1 VRLARATSTLLVV
14 VCVCLDAFCSAQEGE
29 QLEPFVRLYD
39 TVAPIGEQG
48 IADALPA
55 APGWQLVPE
64 GDTAH
69 QFAGDAVIRNDRL
82 AVLLR
87 RGGGTADLYSQ
98 AAEGWVLRS
107 KLSADP
113 PIRGGLVRVAEN
125 AASAVEAALGAEPA
139 SLTCRLTLGEPIAR
153 VTAGEK
159 VKFLEVKG
167 DMAQVLLPEFFAD
180 DLVYSPQTLA
190 RDVVPVPADNQ
201 VLALTEAP
209 RGILMCLWRESGRAT
224 SILSKADADGRQITG
239 LRLPGGR
246 NAQIWL
252 ACLEIPGIWRSAD
265 RAPEAA
271 PGESD
276 DAEPFPA
283 LWRVSSPGAPSLGM
297 APRGGYVVY
306 ALDRTKETPLTVY
319 CPVDVLR
326 NTLGCGPCQYV
337 LDAEGAGA
345 EQQVTP
351 DSVADWVEQ
360 QFARG
365 RQERRADQIDERLK
379 AAVAHVQ
386 WMADR
391 LTGYE
396 GLGTRIL
403 AALAGEG
410 PQDDPAAAPLVRLAA
425 GLRSEATTLDY
436 GLEVT
441 ARAAAIAGRL
451 AQLARAG
458 GGADEAAK
466 LCDDLR
472 AVGAAQDR
480 ALAKCRLTVRRMRL
494 ARQELANA
502 AQAAALTVELDRFQA
517 GR

>member
-1 VRLARATSTLLVV
+1 
-14 VCVCLDAFCSAQEGE
+14 
-29 QLEPFVRLYD
+29 
-39 TVAPIGEQG
+39 
-48 IADALPA
+48 
-55 APGWQLVPE
+55 
-64 GDTAH
+64 
-69 QFAGDAVIRNDRL
+69 
-82 AVLLR
+82 
-87 RGGGTADLYSQ
+87 
-98 AAEGWVLRS
+98 
-107 KLSADP
+107 
-113 PIRGGLVRVAEN
+113 
-125 AASAVEAALGAEPA
+125 
-139 SLTCRLTLGEPIAR
+139 
-153 VTAGEK
+153 
-159 VKFLEVKG
+159 
-167 DMAQVLLPEFFAD
+167 
-180 DLVYSPQTLA
+180 
-190 RDVVPVPADNQ
+190 
-201 VLALTEAP
+201 
-209 RGILMCLWRESGRAT
+209 
-224 SILSKADADGRQITG
+224 
-239 LRLPGGR
+239 
-246 NAQIWL
+246 
-252 ACLEIPGIWRSAD
+252 
-265 RAPEAA
+265 
-271 PGESD
+271 
-276 DAEPFPA
+276 
-283 LWRVSSPGAPSLGM
+283 
-297 APRGGYVVY
+297 
-306 ALDRTKETPLTVY
+306 
-319 CPVDVLR
+319 
-326 NTLGCGPCQYV
+326 
-337 LDAEGAGA
+337 
-345 EQQVTP
+345 VTP